1 MVETID
7 LKHHWIQ
14 MMVWIPLSNDK
25 NQKKAFQAKL
35 KSDKLLSS
43 TKETKLLQIPASK
56 VSTNPN
62 SW

>member
-43 TKETKLLQIPASK
+43 TK
-56 VSTNPN
+56 
-62 SW
+62 